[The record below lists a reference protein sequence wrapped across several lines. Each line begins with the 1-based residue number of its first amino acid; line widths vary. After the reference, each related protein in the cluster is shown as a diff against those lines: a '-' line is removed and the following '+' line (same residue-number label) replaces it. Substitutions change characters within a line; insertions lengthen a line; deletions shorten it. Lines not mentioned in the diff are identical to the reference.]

1 MADPLFESLRALPAR
16 ELDGAAS
23 QRVLRRARV
32 VLMEDRPRGPMRALS
47 VLWSRVLGPALVT
60 GTVAVYLVWAMG
72 TAASLY
78 R

>member
-1 MADPLFESLRALPAR
+1 MADPLFESLRALPTRA
-16 ELDGAAS
+16 LDGASS

-32 VLMEDRPRGPMRALS
+32 VLMEDRPGGPLRGLS
-47 VLWSRVLGPALVT
+47 VFWSRVLGPALVT

-72 TAASLY
+72 TAAALY